1 MAQFQEDEIRQ
12 TVIKLY
18 QELIL
23 KQNILKIKS
32 KSLSDGKINMQMV
45 EKFRNGIV
53 PVSEY
58 VRITSITSD

>member
-45 EKFRNGIV
+45 EKI
-53 PVSEY
+53 
-58 VRITSITSD
+58 

>member
-45 EKFRNGIV
+45 EKNLEMELYLFECEN
-53 PVSEY
+53 Y
-58 VRITSITSD
+58 KYNL

>member
-45 EKFRNGIV
+45 EKNLEMELYLFQNM
-53 PVSEY
+53 
-58 VRITSITSD
+58 